1 MGIYNLSCGWQVSAP
16 DLWKHQYDDISGQYI
31 FWQDKSSLTVR
42 ITPFHAS
49 KNGVP
54 APGDVMEKA
63 FRSSVPKS
71 AELFVQHPYGLQGFK
86 CLVFKDVYKDR
97 GKSVYTIYI
106 GYWREGDLLSISL
119 WATDPDEFAQA
130 DEILGSPKAVGNI

>member
-16 DLWKHQYDDISGQYI
+16 KSWKHEYDDINGQYI
-31 FWQDKSSLTVR
+31 FWKDRSSLTVR
-42 ITPFHAS
+42 ISPFHAS
-49 KNGVP
+49 RNGVP

-71 AELFVQHPYGLQGFK
+71 AKLCVQHPYSLQDFK
-86 CLVFKDVYKDR
+86 CLVFKDVRKDR
-97 GKSVYTIYI
+97 SKSVYALYI

-130 DEILGSPKAVGNI
+130 DEILGSLKAVGNI